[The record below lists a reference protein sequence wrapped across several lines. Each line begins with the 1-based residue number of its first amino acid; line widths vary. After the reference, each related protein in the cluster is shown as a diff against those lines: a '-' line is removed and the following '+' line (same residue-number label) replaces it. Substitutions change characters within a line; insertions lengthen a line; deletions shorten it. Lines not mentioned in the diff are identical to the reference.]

1 MKPLVRATFLA
12 AAALLASHGSA
23 LAQAPKLDA
32 ARATRL
38 ATDYLATLGPGA
50 PHIVSVTLEK
60 SALLNGSLSWM
71 IHWSAPVNDNGNRE
85 IGVRVKM
92 DGTIAHV
99 VENLEGRK
107 KRATSRPMLR

>member
-1 MKPLVRATFLA
+1 MNGLVRATLLPA
-12 AAALLASHGSA
+12 AFLLASLGA
-23 LAQAPKLDA
+23 AGAQAPKLDA

-38 ATDYLATLGPGA
+38 ATDYLATLGPSA

-60 SALLNGSLSWM
+60 SALVNGSLSWV
-71 IHWSAPVNDNGNRE
+71 IRWSEPVNDGGKRE

-92 DGTIAHV
+92 DGTLAHL
-99 VENLEGRK
+99 VEDLEGRK